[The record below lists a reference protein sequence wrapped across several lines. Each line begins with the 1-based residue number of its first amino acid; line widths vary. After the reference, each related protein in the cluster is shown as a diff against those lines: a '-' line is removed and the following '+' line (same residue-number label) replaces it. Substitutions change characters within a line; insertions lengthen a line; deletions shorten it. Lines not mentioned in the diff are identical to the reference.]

1 MQDRVSLLS
10 VNVRRSGRRLALYMK
25 ASDLIETPSREGGAF
40 SLCGGTPEETC
51 LRVEHLGECWIVEN
65 CMGESVGD
73 AAEREEA
80 IELARMAVEAQE
92 ASSICILALDGSVER
107 TLCA

>member
-1 MQDRVSLLS
+1 MPGNEGRV
-10 VNVRRSGRRLALYMK
+10 
-25 ASDLIETPSREGGAF
+25 F

-73 AAEREEA
+73 APEREEA
-80 IELARMAVEAQE
+80 IELARMALLAQE
-92 ASSICILALDGSVER
+92 ASSICVHALDGSVEC